1 MLLSFFFFFFFPRE
15 SVWFFFFFFFFG
27 RCLSVCSFVRLF
39 VCSLL
44 GSDFFLTS
52 FSPVRLFYFISK
64 LKTMDNF
71 GLNVTPEAAAH
82 ISTLTGGMMSANND
96 ERRAAEE
103 QYHNSKR
110 ENPDQMLA
118 TLLYLSACSA
128 ELGIRTMCSVM
139 FRKEISI
146 PNNDE
151 DVWVWKAAS
160 PQVNFYFFLF
170 LFLFLFLFFPHQKQ
184 NKKK

>member
-1 MLLSFFFFFFFPRE
+1 
-15 SVWFFFFFFFFG
+15 
-27 RCLSVCSFVRLF
+27 
-39 VCSLL
+39 
-44 GSDFFLTS
+44 
-52 FSPVRLFYFISK
+52 
-64 LKTMDNF
+64 MDNF

-118 TLLYLSACSA
+118 TLLYLSACSP

-160 PQVNFYFFLF
+160 PQVKFCFIYFF
-170 LFLFLFLFFPHQKQ
+170 FFFSPKQ
-184 NKKK
+184 NKTKQKKNEQSNKQKTTIYSLTFPPLGPTSC